1 MSIQSIF
8 RATAAAA
15 SLALVLTAAD
25 TGGVAA
31 QGREQTLADIRQE
44 MSVLFVEIQRL
55 RGQMNTTGAPDVQI
69 SGSVLERVDQIETQ
83 LERLTSR
90 VEELNFRIDSV
101 VSDGTNRL
109 GDLEFRLCELEAACD
124 IGSLGTTS
132 TLGGANAPSSG
143 ALIPP
148 AGSGGASAGAGM
160 GQNMGQNMGQGM
172 GQNMGQGAGQS
183 AAAIPDGVE
192 LAVNEKADFDRAA
205 QAQADGDYQTATQR
219 LSAFLQAYP
228 GSPLTGEVQF
238 LLGEAHAA
246 QGQWKPA
253 ARAYLDSFSGTPEGR
268 NAPTAL
274 LRLGSALAQ
283 LGQTSEACLML
294 NEVGSRFPGN
304 PAEAQARQQLATLGC
319 Q

>member
-1 MSIQSIF
+1 MSIRSVSIQSIF

-69 SGSVLERVDQIETQ
+69 SGSVLERVDQIEAQ

-160 GQNMGQNMGQGM
+160 GQNMGQ
-172 GQNMGQGAGQS
+172 GAGQS
-183 AAAIPDGVE
+183 AGAIPDGVE

>member
-1 MSIQSIF
+1 MSIRSVSIQSIF

-69 SGSVLERVDQIETQ
+69 SGSVLERVDQIEAQ

-148 AGSGGASAGAGM
+148 AGSGGASAGASM
-160 GQNMGQNMGQGM
+160 GQNM